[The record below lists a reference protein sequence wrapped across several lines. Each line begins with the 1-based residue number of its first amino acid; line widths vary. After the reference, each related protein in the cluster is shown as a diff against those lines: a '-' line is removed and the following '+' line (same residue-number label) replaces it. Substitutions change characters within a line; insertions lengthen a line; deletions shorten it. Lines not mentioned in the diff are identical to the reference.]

1 MPFGGDQPAGIGA
14 IALRHTVRIVREKK
28 VRISTRKRDRIEGL
42 TSGSSPLAMPLLLFL
57 VRPIDEGGE
66 DLDQQWSR
74 RRPKAVASTGTR
86 EAAPLN
92 SWVKR
97 AHWVEAAVSIASTKT
112 SMAALSSAGSQ
123 QVSMNTR
130 CPFTIYGSYKV
141 SEVP

>member
-66 DLDQQWSR
+66 DLDQHVVAAETKGCCLHRYALGGAFELVGEEGALGPR
-74 RRPKAVASTGTR
+74 RRYPSLRQKLRWRRCRARVA
-86 EAAPLN
+86 N
-92 SWVKR
+92 
-97 AHWVEAAVSIASTKT
+97 
-112 SMAALSSAGSQ
+112 
-123 QVSMNTR
+123 R
-130 CPFTIYGSYKV
+130 CP
-141 SEVP
+141 